1 MFFSALYR
9 TGCLAISIN
18 GKFTW
23 ECKYLKPIPLPLV
36 DITGQVIASDGV
48 HLVAY
53 DASGNPL
60 SKPVYLFPEE
70 GSLFDLVITNNG
82 MFVMIYKCG
91 LIAATDTSKFC
102 IFTILNLFH
111 LF

>member
-1 MFFSALYR
+1 M
-9 TGCLAISIN
+9 
-18 GKFTW
+18 
-23 ECKYLKPIPLPLV
+23 

-60 SKPVYLFPEE
+60 SKPIYLFPEE
-70 GSLFDLVITNNG
+70 GSLFDLVITDNG

-91 LIAATDTSKFC
+91 FIAVTDTSKLYTFR
-102 IFTILNLFH
+102 TLNLVHHF
-111 LF
+111 